1 MWKGKATDVDGFV
14 QFTSPEMGIRA
25 AARTLKSYRKKGLTT
40 LTGII
45 NRFAPGSENN
55 TESYIHS
62 IEQMIGVN
70 RNVPLKS
77 ADYPRLIKA
86 MGMIESRMN
95 LDENVI
101 KNLWNKSCL
110 LYTSPSPRDRT
121 RSRMPSSA

>member
-1 MWKGKATDVDGFV
+1 MWKGKAADVDGFV
-14 QFTSPEMGIRA
+14 QFSSPEMGIRA

-55 TESYIHS
+55 TAAYIHS
-62 IEQMIGVN
+62 VEQMIGIPA
-70 RNVPLKS
+70 NVPLKS
-77 ADYPRLIKA
+77 SDYPKLIKA

-101 KNLWNKSCL
+101 KNLWNKS
-110 LYTSPSPRDRT
+110 
-121 RSRMPSSA
+121 